1 MPNSGMVRGLLFSAI
16 LIVYLAVP
24 TRNYY
29 WDGIGFA
36 QTIEDS
42 ASFRPGLVHPNH
54 LVYNLA
60 GFALYRAVHA
70 IGWNTRALTV
80 LIAANSIL
88 SALTAVV
95 VFETLVS
102 SSSSI
107 YLSCVLALLFAFS
120 ATWWKFSTD
129 ANAYIP
135 SVLLLVMCCYRLLP
149 GIRCRPVLL
158 GALHGGAMLFH
169 ELAVL
174 FYPVVVVGIL
184 IQSRGSCRQCGLR
197 RAALYTFVALLMVVP
212 AYVAAFYWSESH
224 LDVTAMRRWITYH
237 DPAVGFSMHLAWN
250 FWRTLRGEAQLLLG
264 TKASLIKHESFS
276 LALLVLALT
285 LALLTCAKSIGRR
298 REVWQLLANARKADR
313 SLLLIVGLW
322 IVVYLVFLFFWLPQT
337 TFYRLFYLPALILA
351 IGVLWTPYESNRR
364 TPRSYCAALF
374 LATFAL
380 VNFAVVI
387 FPLSKVENTV
397 PVSFAERMHPR
408 WPAGSVIYQDAF
420 GNTINDWYIR
430 YFNPQTEWRPL
441 SHGTIPISDA
451 ELASLYLSGRTV
463 WLDTTAADFPQWS
476 QPPLD
481 NWLRKHTRAESTERS
496 NIKGSN
502 IRFIQIF
509 PYP

>member
-1 MPNSGMVRGLLFSAI
+1 
-16 LIVYLAVP
+16 
-24 TRNYY
+24 
-29 WDGIGFA
+29 
-36 QTIEDS
+36 
-42 ASFRPGLVHPNH
+42 
-54 LVYNLA
+54 
-60 GFALYRAVHA
+60 
-70 IGWNTRALTV
+70 
-80 LIAANSIL
+80 
-88 SALTAVV
+88 
-95 VFETLVS
+95 
-102 SSSSI
+102 
-107 YLSCVLALLFAFS
+107 
-120 ATWWKFSTD
+120 
-129 ANAYIP
+129 
-135 SVLLLVMCCYRLLP
+135 
-149 GIRCRPVLL
+149 
-158 GALHGGAMLFH
+158 
-169 ELAVL
+169 
-174 FYPVVVVGIL
+174 
-184 IQSRGSCRQCGLR
+184 
-197 RAALYTFVALLMVVP
+197 
-212 AYVAAFYWSESH
+212 
-224 LDVTAMRRWITYH
+224 
-237 DPAVGFSMHLAWN
+237 MHLAWN

-387 FPLSKVENTV
+387 FPLSKVENTL